1 MAPTQQDPGKS
12 FRGLFANRGE
22 AEDMRGMTQHL
33 TTGER
38 VAWYRHRRGL
48 SQEVLAG
55 LVGRTADWLGKAENN
70 RIELDRLSVIRALA
84 HALDVSIGD
93 LIGEPMLMEWSKES
107 GRGTVPALR
116 EALMDYRLLT
126 PLIGAQADGQ
136 PPTLGALRS
145 DVGEVWDAY
154 QGSRYGF
161 AARQIPL
168 LLADALLAVRAYSG
182 TEREEANGLLA
193 LTYQGAAMVLG
204 KLGENE
210 LAWIAAD
217 RGLAAAQQSGD
228 NVITASLFRSVT
240 HCLLSTGRFE
250 TAVQLVNDAAG
261 YLEPGLGDATPA
273 YLSVYGTLFLT
284 GSMAAARA
292 EDRATAQ
299 TFLRAAES
307 MATRLGADANHMWTA
322 FGPTNVAIH
331 RVATAGELGD
341 MQVAAELGPTVDTSG
356 LPVERRVRHNLEV
369 ARALSAWN
377 RTDDALAMVLEAEQI
392 APEQVRHHYM
402 SRELVLGWVRGTRG
416 RPTQPV
422 ADLADRLHVV

>member
-1 MAPTQQDPGKS
+1 MTQQ
-12 FRGLFANRGE
+12 
-22 AEDMRGMTQHL
+22 L
-33 TTGER
+33 TIGER
-38 VAWYRHRRGL
+38 VAWYRHRRGM
-48 SQEVLAG
+48 SQEVLSG

-93 LIGEPMLMEWSKES
+93 LIGEPTLLEWSADS
-107 GRGTVPALR
+107 GRRTVPALR
-116 EALMDYRLLT
+116 EALMDYRQLT
-126 PLIGAQADGQ
+126 PLLRAPADGE
-136 PPTLGALRS
+136 PPSLSALRS

-154 QGSRYGF
+154 QGSQYGF
-161 AARQIPL
+161 ATRQLPL
-168 LLADALLAVRAYSG
+168 ILSDALLAVRTYVG
-182 TEREEANGLLA
+182 EDREEAYALLA

-210 LAWIAAD
+210 LAWMAAD
-217 RGLAAAQQSGD
+217 RGLAAAQQSGN
-228 NVITASLFRSVT
+228 NVITGSLFRSVT

-250 TAVQLVNDAAG
+250 TAVQLVSDAAG
-261 YLEPGLGDATPA
+261 FLAPGLDEATPA

-292 EDRATAQ
+292 EDRATTQA
-299 TFLRAAES
+299 FLHEAEVTAS
-307 MATRLGADANHMWTA
+307 RLGGDGNHMWTA

-331 RVATAGELGD
+331 KVATAGELGD
-341 MQVAAELGPTVDTSG
+341 FQVAAELGPQIDTSG

-377 RTDDALAMVLEAEQI
+377 RTDDALSVVLDAEQM

-402 SRELVLGWVRGTRG
+402 SREIVLGWVRGTRG
-416 RPTQPV
+416 RPTRPV
-422 ADLADRLHVV
+422 AELAERLRVV

>member
-1 MAPTQQDPGKS
+1 
-12 FRGLFANRGE
+12 
-22 AEDMRGMTQHL
+22 MRGMTQHL

-70 RIELDRLSVIRALA
+70 RIELDRLSVIRTLA

-93 LIGEPMLMEWSKES
+93 LIAEPTLLEWSKDS
-107 GRGTVPALR
+107 GRRTVPALR

-126 PLIGAQADGQ
+126 PLIGTPTDGE
-136 PPTLGALRS
+136 PPTMEALRA

-154 QGSRYGF
+154 QASRYGF
-161 AARQIPL
+161 AARQLPL
-168 LLADALLAVRAYSG
+168 LLADALLAVRAYTG
-182 TEREEANGLLA
+182 DERDEANGLLA
-193 LTYQGAAMVLG
+193 MTYQGAAMVLG

-217 RGLAAAQQSGD
+217 RGLAAAQQSG
-228 NVITASLFRSVT
+228 NNTITGSLFRSVT

-250 TAVQLVNDAAG
+250 TAAQLVRDAAG
-261 YLEPGLGDATPA
+261 FLQSGLAEPTPA

-284 GSMAAARA
+284 GAMAAARA
-292 EDRATAQ
+292 EDRASTQ
-299 TFLRAAES
+299 EFLREAES
-307 MATRLGADANHMWTA
+307 AATRLGANGNHMWTA
-322 FGPTNVAIH
+322 FGPTNVEIH

-341 MQVAAELGPTVDTSG
+341 IQIAAELGPQVDTSG
-356 LPVERRVRHNLEV
+356 LPVERRVRHSLEV

-377 RTDDALAMVLEAEQI
+377 RTDDALAVVLDAEEL

-402 SRELVLGWVRGTRG
+402 SRELVLGWIRGTRG
-416 RPTQPV
+416 RPTRPI
-422 ADLADRLHVV
+422 ADLADRLRVV

>member
-1 MAPTQQDPGKS
+1 
-12 FRGLFANRGE
+12 
-22 AEDMRGMTQHL
+22 MRGMTQHL
-33 TTGER
+33 TIGER
-38 VAWYRHRRGL
+38 VAWYRRRRGM

-55 LVGRTADWLGKAENN
+55 LVGRTTDWLSKAENN
-70 RIELDRLSVIRALA
+70 RIELDRLSVIRTLA
-84 HALDVSIGD
+84 DALDVSLGD
-93 LIGEPMLMEWSKES
+93 LLAEPTLVEWSDES
-107 GRGTVPALR
+107 GRRTVPALR

-126 PLIGAQADGQ
+126 PLLGTTAGDGEPPALAD
-136 PPTLGALRS
+136 LRA

-154 QGSRYGF
+154 QDSRYGF
-161 AARQIPL
+161 AARQLPL
-168 LLADALLAVRAYSG
+168 LLADALVAARSYGG
-182 TEREEANGLLA
+182 TGREDAHALLA

-217 RGLAAAQQSGD
+217 RGLTAAQQSG
-228 NVITASLFRSVT
+228 NEVITGSLFRSVT

-250 TAVQLVNDAAG
+250 TAVELVNDAAG
-261 YLEPGLGDATPA
+261 VLQPGLGQASPA

-299 TFLRAAES
+299 TFLREAEEAAG
-307 MATRLGADANHMWTA
+307 RLGADANHMWTA

-341 MQVAAELGPTVDTSG
+341 MQIAAELGQQLDTSG
-356 LPVERRVRHNLEV
+356 LPTERRVRHILEV

-377 RTDDALAMVLEAEQI
+377 RTDEALAMVLEAEQI

-416 RPTQPV
+416 RPSRSV
-422 ADLADRLHVV
+422 ADLAERLRVV

>member
-1 MAPTQQDPGKS
+1 
-12 FRGLFANRGE
+12 
-22 AEDMRGMTQHL
+22 MRGMTQHL
-33 TTGER
+33 TIGER
-38 VAWYRHRRGL
+38 VAWYRRRRGM

-55 LVGRTADWLGKAENN
+55 LVGRTTDWLSKAENN
-70 RIELDRLSVIRALA
+70 RIELDRLSVIRGLA
-84 HALDVSIGD
+84 DALDVSLGD
-93 LIGEPMLMEWSKES
+93 LLAEPTLMEWSNES
-107 GRGTVPALR
+107 GRRTVPALR

-126 PLIGAQADGQ
+126 PLLGAAAADGE
-136 PPTLGALRS
+136 PPALADLRA

-154 QGSRYGF
+154 QDSRYGF
-161 AARQIPL
+161 ATRQLPL
-168 LLADALLAVRAYSG
+168 LLADALLAARTYTG
-182 TEREEANGLLA
+182 DEREEAHALLA

-217 RGLAAAQQSGD
+217 RGLTAAQQSGSD
-228 NVITASLFRSVT
+228 VIKGSLFRSVT

-261 YLEPGLGDATPA
+261 LLQPGLGQASPA

-299 TFLRAAES
+299 AFLREAEGAAR
-307 MATRLGADANHMWTA
+307 RLGSDANHMWTA

-341 MQVAAELGPTVDTSG
+341 MQIAADLGQQVDTSG
-356 LPVERRVRHNLEV
+356 LPTERRVRHNLEV

-377 RTDDALAMVLEAEQI
+377 RTDEALAMVLEAERI

-416 RPTQPV
+416 RPSRSV
-422 ADLADRLHVV
+422 ADLAERLKVV